1 MNWLEILLIIWG
13 AAAFIGSFIM
23 KGKPEETNEPVQ
35 VDPDIIK
42 TLVNREMEDAK
53 ERVEAVVDETLQ
65 YAVEKTERASER
77 ISNEKIMAINE
88 YSETVLA
95 DINKSHQ
102 EVLFLYD
109 MLNNKHDEI
118 KETVKQVD
126 KASKELAKELEEEKA
141 KQKNEK
147 TVDIAENDKNSVE
160 KNLIEK
166 KPIEK
171 KSIEKSN
178 GKNFE
183 VYSFTEQA
191 PHIVRNEQATNN
203 KPKATNII
211 PLEQAMANQA
221 KAEQAKV
228 INPVVEEPEEV
239 TEVENVI
246 VEMKPEAKVNTV
258 SAFSVVAAENKDEE
272 NVEIIEIAD
281 NAQDT
286 TQQPENNNDRIL
298 QMHKEGMSNVD
309 IAKELGLG
317 VGEVKLVINLFKG
330 AM

>member
-1 MNWLEILLIIWG
+1 
-13 AAAFIGSFIM
+13 
-23 KGKPEETNEPVQ
+23 
-35 VDPDIIK
+35 
-42 TLVNREMEDAK
+42 
-53 ERVEAVVDETLQ
+53 
-65 YAVEKTERASER
+65 
-77 ISNEKIMAINE
+77 
-88 YSETVLA
+88 
-95 DINKSHQ
+95 
-102 EVLFLYD
+102 

-147 TVDIAENDKNSVE
+147 TVDITENE

-171 KSIEKSN
+171 KPIEKSN

-183 VYSFTEQA
+183 VYSFAEQA
-191 PHIVRNEQATNN
+191 PHIVRNEQATSN

>member
-1 MNWLEILLIIWG
+1 VTNTNTTPIIN
-13 AAAFIGSFIM
+13 IN
-23 KGKPEETNEPVQ
+23 KDKEPELKP
-35 VDPDIIK
+35 
-42 TLVNREMEDAK
+42 
-53 ERVEAVVDETLQ
+53 
-65 YAVEKTERASER
+65 VEK
-77 ISNEKIMAINE
+77 
-88 YSETVLA
+88 V
-95 DINKSHQ
+95 
-102 EVLFLYD
+102 
-109 MLNNKHDEI
+109 
-118 KETVKQVD
+118 
-126 KASKELAKELEEEKA
+126 
-141 KQKNEK
+141 
-147 TVDIAENDKNSVE
+147 
-160 KNLIEK
+160 
-166 KPIEK
+166 
-171 KSIEKSN
+171 
-178 GKNFE
+178 
-183 VYSFTEQA
+183 
-191 PHIVRNEQATNN
+191 
-203 KPKATNII
+203 NII

-221 KAEQAKV
+221 KAEQVKAVK
-228 INPVVEEPEEV
+228 PVVEEPEEV